1 MTNLTPLRCGSVLTD
16 DPPPSP
22 CLSDAWGSASS
33 PLLNFMVK
41 KFEREAAAV
50 AADGLDGRRRLLTAK
65 EMHRT
70 LNHRQTER
78 GPRPTRVDGRRSSI
92 GGVQCGVCGRTS
104 IKNLFAGGEIV
115 EFILRE
121 REKIVAGEECNNGAE
136 FTTERPRR
144 AREV

>member
-1 MTNLTPLRCGSVLTD
+1 
-16 DPPPSP
+16 
-22 CLSDAWGSASS
+22 
-33 PLLNFMVK
+33 MVK

-50 AADGLDGRRRLLTAK
+50 AAADGRDADGRRRLLTAK

-121 REKIVAGEECNNGAE
+121 REKIVAGENVI
-136 FTTERPRR
+136 TERSLLPRDR
-144 AREV
+144 EEPARYKAKKDDPTPLINMTLKADRY

>member
-1 MTNLTPLRCGSVLTD
+1 
-16 DPPPSP
+16 
-22 CLSDAWGSASS
+22 
-33 PLLNFMVK
+33 MVK

-50 AADGLDGRRRLLTAK
+50 AADGLDGRRGLLTAK

-78 GPRPTRVDGRRSSI
+78 GPRPKKLDWREL
-92 GGVQCGVCGRTS
+92 VQCGRTS

-121 REKIVAGEECNNGAE
+121 REKIVAGKNVI
-136 FTTERPRR
+136 TEPSLLPR

>member
-1 MTNLTPLRCGSVLTD
+1 
-16 DPPPSP
+16 
-22 CLSDAWGSASS
+22 
-33 PLLNFMVK
+33 MVK

-50 AADGLDGRRRLLTAK
+50 AADGRRGLLTAK

-78 GPRPTRVDGRRSSI
+78 GPRPKKLDWREL
-92 GGVQCGVCGRTS
+92 VQCGRTS